1 MIEDENRRNPNKPKK
16 AIVGD
21 QPDPTKPQSPKPEK
35 MYSKILSDIP
45 DVSTTIE
52 SINKKL
58 NALKINVGELIL
70 QPSNRDQE

>member
-1 MIEDENRRNPNKPKK
+1 
-16 AIVGD
+16 
-21 QPDPTKPQSPKPEK
+21 
-35 MYSKILSDIP
+35 MYSKILSEIK

-58 NALKINVGELIL
+58 NAMKINAGELIL